1 MDDDVSSS
9 SDEEEQT
16 ERPYNELLQ
25 LLQTDADSKGPA
37 RKRRKVDNDTSDTK
51 VAAAE
56 EAEEDAEA
64 DALQDQA
71 PSDDEEEAQDD
82 EDDDA
87 AGPFEKHFNLPD
99 GSDLSK
105 KIEQI
110 QANKWVSAKKEADGL
125 RFVQSIPD
133 MGDAASL
140 LPAIKSTA
148 NLKVCRDLYQ
158 QFFWP
163 TTNAFSSKINSN
175 PASPNS
181 CRQSAAPPS
190 TSPHTSS
197 ITRIY
202 SLARERPAMRI
213 ACASLRPFTQST
225 ISSRL
230 ATKS

>member
-1 MDDDVSSS
+1 MELEDDVNMDDDVSSS

-25 LLQTDADSKGPA
+25 LLQTDADTKGPA
-37 RKRRKVDNDTSDTK
+37 RKRRKVAGDSSDAK
-51 VAAAE
+51 AVAVE
-56 EAEEDAEA
+56 ESEDEAEA

-71 PSDDEEEAQDD
+71 PSDDEEEPQED

-99 GSDLSK
+99 GSDLPK

-110 QANKWVSAKKEADGL
+110 QANKWVSAKKEVDGL

-148 NLKVCRDLYQ
+148 NLKVCLISRYPKFL
-158 QFFWP
+158 FELCLNF
-163 TTNAFSSKINSN
+163 
-175 PASPNS
+175 PA
-181 CRQSAAPPS
+181 Q
-190 TSPHTSS
+190 
-197 ITRIY
+197 
-202 SLARERPAMRI
+202 
-213 ACASLRPFTQST
+213 
-225 ISSRL
+225 
-230 ATKS
+230 K